1 MRRIFKIL
9 AYTIGTLVVLI
20 VVVIVGVLVFVDPND
35 YKDRITAAVN
45 QATGRTLTLEGDLSL
60 KVFPRIGIGLGAA
73 QLSNAQGFGAE
84 PFASIESAELR
95 VGLLPLLS
103 RRVEIDR
110 AILTGLNLNL
120 ERNAAGVTNWDDLA
134 REGPAP
140 AAAAPEAAAAEGG
153 GVDISVDDVRI
164 ENAQVS
170 WQDALA
176 GQEWQLSDFNLAAS
190 NFDPGEPFPLEI
202 GFHLEGAEIAVTIDS
217 SMRAQVSLAEST
229 YRLDDLAVEI
239 TGEGA
244 NWPGGSG
251 EATLGFESF
260 VANLET
266 QQLQL
271 VNLTLEMLGLNVT
284 GNLVG
289 ENVMDNLS
297 LEGRIDIGDFD
308 PRYVMGVFNQSI
320 ETADPDVLKLAS
332 ASAEFYFDANRMG
345 LREMALRL
353 DDSALTGAAGRN
365 GDRFEF
371 DLDVDRINI
380 DRYLPPPAAGTDE
393 AVAAD
398 TGSVDEVDLPIQPLR
413 NFNAR
418 GNLGL
423 GEAQFLGM
431 TFTEANFALVA
442 GNGRMTLTPTGRLY
456 GGTTEGEIV
465 IEVQGDAARLS
476 LRENLTNIDMMGLAR
491 DYLKMETLEGTGTV
505 SLNLAAVGR
514 KVGDIKQDLDGTAS
528 VAITDGAWLG
538 IDVWHSVT
546 SARAKLTGPEVAPL
560 TGEPR
565 TTFSRVAIGGNV
577 NNAVLSTNE
586 FVGVLPFAALSGT
599 GTVHLL
605 TTELDLRARA
615 GLVDGPVLQQ
625 DPVFSRLTG
634 VQIPLRVTGRLDAPS
649 ITPDLSELGS
659 MIGQAARAEVEAEV
673 DEAVEEV
680 RQEVDT
686 QVEQEQEELN
696 QEVEQE
702 LDEARE
708 GLRDRL
714 RGLD

>member
-1 MRRIFKIL
+1 MRRILKIL
-9 AYTIGTLVVLI
+9 GYTIGTIVVLLI
-20 VVVIVGVLVFVDPND
+20 VVIVGVLIFVDPND

-45 QATGRTLTLEGDLSL
+45 EATGRTLTLEGDLSL
-60 KVFPRIGIGLGAA
+60 TIIPLGISLGAA
-73 QLSNAQGFGAE
+73 ELSNAEGFGEE
-84 PFASIESAELR
+84 PFASIESARLS

-103 RRVEIDR
+103 RRVKVGT
-110 AILTGLNLNL
+110 ANLTGLRLNL
-120 ERNAAGVTNWDDLA
+120 ERNASGVTNWDDLA
-134 REGPAP
+134 REGPAAEAP
-140 AAAAPEAAAAEGG
+140 APEAEAAEGG
-153 GVDISVDDVRI
+153 SVDISVGKVEIADA
-164 ENAQVS
+164 EVS

-176 GQEWQLSDFNLAAS
+176 GQDWRLSDFNLTAEDF
-190 NFDPGEPFPLEI
+190 NPGEAFPLSI
-202 GFHLEGAEIAVTIDS
+202 GFHLEGAEVAVTVDS
-217 SMRAQVSLAEST
+217 SMRALVSLADST
-229 YRLDDLAVEI
+229 YRLDELAVEI

-251 EATLGFESF
+251 EASLGFESF

-271 VNLTLEMLGLNVT
+271 INLELAMLGLNVS

-289 ENVMDNLS
+289 EDVMDNLS

-308 PRYVMGVFNQSI
+308 PRYVMGVFDQSI
-320 ETADPDVLKLAS
+320 DTADPDVLKLAS
-332 ASAEFYFDANRMG
+332 ASAEFYYDANRMG
-345 LREMALRL
+345 LREMVLRL
-353 DDSALTGAAGRN
+353 DDSTLTGAAGQN
-365 GDRFEF
+365 GERFEF

-476 LRENLTNIDMMGLAR
+476 LRENLNNIDMMGLAR

-538 IDVWHSVT
+538 IDVWHAVT

-560 TGEPR
+560 TDAPR

-605 TTELDLRARA
+605 TTELDIRARA

-625 DPVFSRLTG
+625 DPVFARLAG
-634 VQIPLRVTGRLDAPS
+634 VQFPLRVTGTLDAPS
-649 ITPDLSELGS
+649 ILPDLSELGS
-659 MIGQAARAEVEAEV
+659 MVGQAVRAEAEAEV
-673 DEAVEEV
+673 DEAVEETREEV
-680 RQEVDT
+680 NQEL
-686 QVEQEQEELN
+686 EQEREEAEERL
-696 QEVEQE
+696 E
-702 LDEARE
+702 DS
-708 GLRDRL
+708 LRDRL
-714 RGLD
+714 RDLD

>member
-1 MRRIFKIL
+1 MRRILKIL
-9 AYTIGTLVVLI
+9 GYTIGTIVVLLI
-20 VVVIVGVLVFVDPND
+20 VVIVGVLIFVDPND

-60 KVFPRIGIGLGAA
+60 TIIPLGIRLGAA
-73 QLSNAQGFGAE
+73 ELSNAEGFGEE
-84 PFASIESAELR
+84 PFASIESAELS

-103 RRVEIDR
+103 RRVKVGT
-110 AILTGLNLNL
+110 ANLTGLRLNL
-120 ERNAAGVTNWDDLA
+120 ERNASGVTNWDDLA
-134 REGPAP
+134 REGPAAETP
-140 AAAAPEAAAAEGG
+140 APEAEAADGG
-153 GVDISVDDVRI
+153 SVDISVGKVEIADA
-164 ENAQVS
+164 EVS

-176 GQEWQLSDFNLAAS
+176 GQEWRLSDFNLTAEDF
-190 NFDPGEPFPLEI
+190 NPGEAFPLSI
-202 GFHLEGAEIAVTIDS
+202 GFHLEGAEVAVTVDS
-217 SMRAQVSLAEST
+217 SMRALVSLADST
-229 YRLDDLAVEI
+229 YRLDELAVEI
-239 TGEGA
+239 AGEGA

-251 EATLGFESF
+251 EASLGFESF

-271 VNLTLEMLGLNVT
+271 VNLKLAMLGLNVS

-289 ENVMDNLS
+289 EDVMDDLS
-297 LEGRIDIGDFD
+297 LQGRIDIGDFD
-308 PRYVMGVFNQSI
+308 PRYVMGVFNQAI

-332 ASAEFYFDANRMG
+332 ASAEFYYDANRMG
-345 LREMALRL
+345 LREMVLRL
-353 DDSALTGAAGRN
+353 DDSTLTGAAGRN
-365 GDRFEF
+365 GERFEF

-431 TFTEANFALVA
+431 TFTEANFALA
-442 GNGRMTLTPTGRLY
+442 AANGRMTLTPTGRLY
-456 GGTTEGEIV
+456 GGTTEGEIA

-476 LRENLTNIDMMGLAR
+476 LRENLSNIDMAGLAR
-491 DYLKMETLEGTGTV
+491 DYLNMESLEGTGTV

-514 KVGDIKQDLDGTAS
+514 KVGEIKQDLDGTAS

-538 IDVWHSVT
+538 VDVWHSVM

-625 DPVFSRLTG
+625 DPVFSRLAG
-634 VQIPLRVTGRLDAPS
+634 VQFPLRVTGRLDAPS

-659 MIGQAARAEVEAEV
+659 MLGQAVRGAASAEV
-673 DEAVEEV
+673 DEAVDEAREEV
-680 RQEVDT
+680 NQ
-686 QVEQEQEELN
+686 QVEQEQDELE

>member
-1 MRRIFKIL
+1 MRRVFKIL
-9 AYTIGTLVVLI
+9 GYTIGSLVVLI
-20 VVVIVGVLVFVDPND
+20 VVVIVGVLVFIDPND
-35 YKDRITAAVN
+35 YKDEITAAVN
-45 QATGRTLTLEGDLSL
+45 NATGRTLTLEGDLSL
-60 KVFPRIGIGLGAA
+60 KVFPRIGIELGAA

-84 PFASIESAELR
+84 PFASIEGATLT
-95 VGLLPLLS
+95 VGLFPLIS
-103 RRVEIDR
+103 RRVEIGR
-110 AILTGLNLNL
+110 ASLEGLRLNL

-140 AAAAPEAAAAEGG
+140 EAAAPEPEAAEGG

-164 ENAQVS
+164 ANAEVS

-176 GQEWQLSDFNLAAS
+176 GQEWLLSDFNLEAS
-190 NFDPGEPFPLEI
+190 NFDPGEPFPLKI
-202 GFHLEGAEIAVTIDS
+202 GFHLEGAEIAVTVVS
-217 SMRAQVSLAEST
+217 SMRAQVSLAESA

-239 TGEGA
+239 MGEGA

-251 EATLGFESF
+251 EASLGFTSF

-266 QQLQL
+266 QHLEL
-271 VNLTLEMLGLNVT
+271 IGLTLEMLGLNVS

-289 ENVMDNLS
+289 ENVMDSLS
-297 LEGRIDIGDFD
+297 LQGRIDIGDFD

-345 LREMALRL
+345 LREMVLRL
-353 DDSALTGAAGRN
+353 DDSTLTGAAGRN
-365 GDRFEF
+365 GERFEF

-380 DRYLPPPAAGTDE
+380 DRYLPPPAADADA

-418 GNLGL
+418 GNLSL
-423 GEAQFLGM
+423 AETQFLGM
-431 TFTEANFALVA
+431 TFTDANFALA
-442 GNGRMTLTPTGRLY
+442 AANGRMTLTPTGRLY
-456 GGTTEGEIV
+456 GGTSEGEIV

-476 LRENLTNIDMMGLAR
+476 LRENLNNIDMAGLAR

-505 SLNLAAVGR
+505 NLNLAAVGR

-577 NNAVLSTNE
+577 NNAVLSTDE
-586 FVGVLPFAALSGT
+586 FVGVLPFASLTGT

-605 TTELDLRARA
+605 TTELDIRARA

-634 VQIPLRVTGRLDAPS
+634 VQIPLRVTGTLDAPG

-659 MIGQAARAEVEAEV
+659 MIGQAARAEAGAEV
-673 DEAVEEV
+673 DEAVEEA
-680 RQEVDT
+680 
-686 QVEQEQEELN
+686 QEELN

>member
-1 MRRIFKIL
+1 MRRVFKIL
-9 AYTIGTLVVLI
+9 AYTIGTVVVLI

-60 KVFPRIGIGLGAA
+60 TIFPSIGIKLGAA
-73 QLSNAQGFGAE
+73 RLSNAQGFGEE
-84 PFASIESAELR
+84 PFASIDNATLT
-95 VGLLPLLS
+95 VGLLPLIS
-103 RRVEIDR
+103 RRVEIGSASLD
-110 AILTGLNLNL
+110 GLRLNL

-134 REGPAP
+134 REGPA
-140 AAAAPEAAAAEGG
+140 AEAASPEGEAAEGG
-153 GVDISVDDVRI
+153 GVDISVASIQIADA
-164 ENAQVS
+164 EVS

-176 GQEWQLSDFNLAAS
+176 GQEWRLSDFNLDASGFGPGAA
-190 NFDPGEPFPLEI
+190 FPLSI
-202 GFHLEGAEIAVTIDS
+202 GFHLEGAEIAVTVES
-217 SMRAQVSLAEST
+217 RMSALVSLAEST
-229 YRLDDLAVEI
+229 YRLDKLAVEI
-239 TGEGA
+239 SGEGA
-244 NWPGGSG
+244 NWPGGAG
-251 EATLGFESF
+251 EASLGFESF

-266 QQLQL
+266 QRLEL
-271 VNLTLEMLGLNVT
+271 IGLTLEMLGLNVS

-297 LEGRIDIGDFD
+297 LQGRIDIGDFD
-308 PRYVMGVFNQSI
+308 PGYVMGVFNQSI

-332 ASAEFYFDANRMG
+332 ASAEFYYDANRMG

-353 DDSALTGAAGRN
+353 DDSSLTGAAGRN
-365 GDRFEF
+365 GERFEF
-371 DLDVDRINI
+371 DLSVDRINI
-380 DRYLPPPAAGTDE
+380 DRYLPPPAADADA

-418 GNLGL
+418 GNLAL
-423 GEAQFLGM
+423 EETQFLGM
-431 TFTEANFALVA
+431 TFTDAKFALTA
-442 GNGRMTLTPTGRLY
+442 ANGRMTLTPTGRLY
-456 GGTTEGEIV
+456 GGTSEGEIV

-476 LRENLTNIDMMGLAR
+476 LRENLTNIDMAGLAR
-491 DYLKMETLEGTGTV
+491 DYLKMDTLEGTGTV

-528 VAITDGAWLG
+528 VAITDGAWRG
-538 IDVWHSVT
+538 IDVWHAVT
-546 SARAKLTGPEVAPL
+546 SARAKITGPEVAPL

-577 NNAVLSTNE
+577 NNAVLTTDE
-586 FVGVLPFAALSGT
+586 FAGLLPFAALSGT

-625 DPVFSRLTG
+625 DPVFSRLAG

-659 MIGQAARAEVEAEV
+659 MLGQAVRGEAEAEV
-673 DEAVEEV
+673 NEAV
-680 RQEVDT
+680 
-686 QVEQEQEELN
+686 
-696 QEVEQE
+696 
-702 LDEARE
+702 DEARE
-708 GLRDRL
+708 EVNQELEQEREEAEERLEESLRDRL